1 MTGIDLASG
10 QANGTADAVEMP
22 RFAHLQESHLRTL
35 YIYGTF
41 DSADV
46 TLEISPDNSNFF
58 AVANVTAIVVKTA
71 INVEFRGSHVQ
82 IVVAN
87 GLGSESI
94 SVRLI

>member
-1 MTGIDLASG
+1 MTGIDLG
-10 QANGTADAVEMP
+10 TGLANGTATAVVIP
-22 RFAHLQESHLRTL
+22 RFAHIIESHLRTL

-46 TLEISPDNSNFF
+46 TLEISPDNSNWF
-58 AVANVTAIVVKTA
+58 AVANVTALTVKTTL
-71 INVEFRGSHVQ
+71 NVEFRASHVRV
-82 IVVAN
+82 VVAN